1 MLYTFLYRSDKKG
14 SKNMIFKVWELRT
27 ARKLTL
33 RQLQELS
40 GVSKSQINAI
50 ENGRANPT
58 MQTLKLLADALGVD
72 LQALY
77 TV

>member
-1 MLYTFLYRSDKKG
+1 MVF
-14 SKNMIFKVWELRT
+14 NVWELRT
-27 ARKLTL
+27 ARRLTL

-50 ENGRANPT
+50 ENGKANPT

-72 LQALY
+72 LKALY